1 MCCRY
6 YILPK
11 GVEWDPIREAAE
23 SARVMRRFRAAGIP
37 LVSAGEVRPC
47 DTVPAMAS
55 DRQGGQ
61 QIFPMRWGFR
71 QSAPD
76 QTARPALLINA
87 RSETAAEKPSFREA
101 WRSHRCAVPATGY
114 YELARPEAA
123 DRRTPGIKYVIE
135 APDQPILWLCGLYR
149 IEAGLPVFVI
159 LTRSPVPD
167 LAPIHDRMPL
177 ILPDK
182 LVSAWVDPR
191 VRPESLLDRAVG
203 VFHAEKA
210 G

>member
-47 DTVPAMAS
+47 DTVPALAS

-71 QSAPD
+71 QSRPEPSG
-76 QTARPALLINA
+76 RPALLINA

-114 YELARPEAA
+114 YEWARPEGA
-123 DRRTPGIKYVIE
+123 
-135 APDQPILWLCGLYR
+135 
-149 IEAGLPVFVI
+149 
-159 LTRSPVPD
+159 RSPGT
-167 LAPIHDRMPL
+167 
-177 ILPDK
+177 K
-182 LVSAWVDPR
+182 
-191 VRPESLLDRAVG
+191 
-203 VFHAEKA
+203 
-210 G
+210 